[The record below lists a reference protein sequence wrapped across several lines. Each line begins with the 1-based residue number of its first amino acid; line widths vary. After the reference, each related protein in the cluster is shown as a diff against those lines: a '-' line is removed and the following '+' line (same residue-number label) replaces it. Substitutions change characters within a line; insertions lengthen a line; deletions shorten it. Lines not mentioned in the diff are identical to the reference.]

1 MACVAIVGATGT
13 VGGELG
19 HRLAAAGHDVVG
31 LVRPARLTTAGAEL
45 ERASV
50 DLRPLPQDP
59 QAQPADTQAWEAALA
74 GVDAVVNA
82 AGAAAGPGLV
92 DAVIAAGLGLVDL
105 EPEQPPVLRTFDTR
119 SDAARQAGAAVVPGA
134 GLQHAVGDL
143 LTAVAADAVELPAE
157 AHIAYLFPG
166 RRGMLHAA
174 SPGRRHSAA
183 AVLGASVEG
192 LVRGETVVELP
203 GEARRLA
210 WFPRPVGPSHAAG
223 IGSGEVRS
231 VPRHVPELRTVRAY
245 LAVPTWRAELLQ
257 AAASLA
263 GRPSLR
269 RRLVRRLERD
279 RPAPGPAVRAA
290 ARWGCVAEVEGA
302 DGIARAWAYGHDP
315 YALSAAVA
323 AALVEGVLARGELAG
338 VLAPTEVL
346 AARELLDAVSDRT
359 DMRWSCTTTTAG

>member
-13 VGGELG
+13 VGGELL
-19 HRLAAAGHDVVG
+19 HHLTAAGHDIVG
-31 LVRPARLTTAGAEL
+31 LVHPACATAARADL
-45 ERASV
+45 ERPGV
-50 DLRPLPQDP
+50 EVRTLPADP
-59 QAQPADTQAWEAALA
+59 QPADGPAWGTALA

-92 DAVIAAGLGLVDL
+92 DAVIAVGLALVDL
-105 EPEQPPVLRTFDTR
+105 EPEQPPVLETFDTR
-119 SDAARQAGAAVVPGA
+119 GDTARRTGAAVVPGA
-134 GLQHAVGDL
+134 GLQHAVGDV
-143 LTAVAADAVELPAE
+143 LTAVAAAAVELPAE
-157 AHIAYLFPG
+157 AHVAYLFPG
-166 RRGMLHAA
+166 RRGMLRGA
-174 SPGRRHSAA
+174 SRGRRHSAA
-183 AVLGASVEG
+183 AALGSSVEA
-192 LVRGETVVELP
+192 LVRGETTVELP

-231 VPRHVPELRTVRAY
+231 VPRHVSELRTVRTY

-257 AAASLA
+257 AVAALA

-269 RRLVRRLERD
+269 RRLVRRLERE

-315 YALSAAVA
+315 YAFSAAVA
-323 AALVEGVLARGELAG
+323 AAVVEGVLARPELAG
-338 VLAPTEVL
+338 VLAPAQVL
-346 AARELLDAVSDRT
+346 AARDLLDRISDDT
-359 DMRWSCTTTTAG
+359 DMRWSRTTTTAG